1 MYGDNV
7 RWEVDWVAVQSW
19 GLKILAAIAIL
30 VLTHFIAKAV
40 QWGIAKLVDRIPA
53 LKRHWNTSPDHTIGH
68 QLGVLAYWLVWL
80 VGLLVALQPL
90 GLSQVL
96 DPIRTLTTEVFA
108 FLPRIL
114 GAGLIF
120 IIGLIVATILRRV
133 VEAALAAA
141 NVDGWLAR
149 ARIGEVTGAPAT
161 GALTISKVIGL
172 VVFVSIM
179 LLVATAALEAL
190 QLDSLSGPLVSILDA
205 VAYFLPRL
213 VLAGLVIVVAFFL
226 GRWAKS
232 VAEQLLISLGFD
244 HALQGSGIVPAGVSG
259 AKIVGTIILTAIM
272 LFAAIAAVEVLE
284 IASLQ
289 LMLIQITDLGGRVL
303 FGAIIIGVGVLLARI
318 LSGIVASTSGDDG
331 FAPAIVR
338 YAILAL
344 AIAMGLRFMGLANEI
359 VTLAFGLVLGSAAI
373 ACALAFGLGGRPTAH
388 KLLERWTE
396 RGAKPKLPEPP
407 RAPEPPTPPAPPR
420 DI

>member
-1 MYGDNV
+1 MYYGDNV

-30 VLTHFIAKAV
+30 VLTHFVAKAV

-68 QLGVLAYWLVWL
+68 QPGVLAYWLVWL

-96 DPIRTLTTEVFA
+96 DPVRTLTTEVFA

-120 IIGLIVATILRRV
+120 LIGLIVATILRRV

-149 ARIGEVTGAPAT
+149 ARIGEVTGTPAA
-161 GALTISKVIGL
+161 GALTMSKVIGL

-259 AKIVGTIILTAIM
+259 ARIVGTIILTAIM

-318 LSGIVASTSGDDG
+318 LSGIVSSTSGDDG

-344 AIAMGLRFMGLANEI
+344 AVAMGLRFMGLANEI

-388 KLLERWTE
+388 KLLERWTDSGT
-396 RGAKPKLPEPP
+396 RPKPPIPP
-407 RAPEPPTPPAPPR
+407 SPPTE
-420 DI
+420 I

>member
-1 MYGDNV
+1 MYYGDNV

-30 VLTHFIAKAV
+30 VLTHFIARAV

-96 DPIRTLTTEVFA
+96 DPVRTLTTEVFA

-149 ARIGEVTGAPAT
+149 ARIGEVTGAPVA
-161 GALTISKVIGL
+161 GAPTVSKAIGL
-172 VVFVSIM
+172 IVFVSIM

-190 QLDSLSGPLVSILDA
+190 QLDSLAGPLVSILDA

-213 VLAGLVIVVAFFL
+213 VLAGIVIALAYFV
-226 GRWAKS
+226 GRWSKS
-232 VAEQLLISLGFD
+232 IAEQLLGSLGFD

-259 AKIVGTIILTAIM
+259 ARIVGTIVLTAIM
-272 LFAAIAAVEVLE
+272 LFAAIAAVEILE

-359 VTLAFGLVLGSAAI
+359 VTLAFGLVLGSAAV

-388 KLLERWTE
+388 KLLERWTDGGT
-396 RGAKPKLPEPP
+396 RPKPPE
-407 RAPEPPTPPAPPR
+407 APTPPLPPR
-420 DI
+420 EI

>member
-1 MYGDNV
+1 MYGYGDNV

-30 VLTHFIAKAV
+30 VLTHFVAKAV

-53 LKRHWNTSPDHTIGH
+53 LKRHWNTSPDHTIGQ
-68 QLGVLAYWLVWL
+68 QLGTLAYWLVWL

-96 DPIRTLTTEVFA
+96 DPVRALTTEVFA

-120 IIGLIVATILRRV
+120 VIGLIVATILRRV

-149 ARIGEVTGAPAT
+149 ARIGEVTGTPAPGAPA
-161 GALTISKVIGL
+161 ISKTIGL
-172 VVFVSIM
+172 IVFVSIM

-190 QLDSLSGPLVSILDA
+190 ELESLSGPLVSILDA

-213 VLAGLVIVVAFFL
+213 VLAGIVIALAYFV

-232 VAEQLLISLGFD
+232 VAEQLLASLGFD

-259 AKIVGTIILTAIM
+259 AKIVGTIVLTAIM

-289 LMLIQITDLGGRVL
+289 IMLIQITDLGGRVL

-318 LSGIVASTSGDDG
+318 LSGIVASTSGGDG

-359 VTLAFGLVLGSAAI
+359 VTLAFGLVLGSAAV

-388 KLLERWTE
+388 KLLERWTDG
-396 RGAKPKLPEPP
+396 GARPRPPE
-407 RAPEPPTPPAPPR
+407 APTPPAPPSPPR

>member
-7 RWEVDWVAVQSW
+7 RWEIDWVAVQSW
-19 GLKILAAIAIL
+19 GLKILAALAIL
-30 VLTHFIAKAV
+30 VLTHFVAKAV
-40 QWGIAKLVDRIPA
+40 QWGIAKLVDRIPP
-53 LKRHWNTSPDHTIGH
+53 LKRHWNTSPDHTIGQ

-96 DPIRTLTTEVFA
+96 DPVRTLTTEVFA

-120 IIGLIVATILRRV
+120 LIGLIVATILRRV

-149 ARIGEVTGAPAT
+149 ARIGEVTGTSAA
-161 GALTISKVIGL
+161 GALTMSKVIGL

-213 VLAGLVIVVAFFL
+213 VLAGIVIVVAFFL

-259 AKIVGTIILTAIM
+259 AKIVGTVILTAIM

-388 KLLERWTE
+388 KLLERWTD
-396 RGAKPKLPEPP
+396 GGTKPKLPEPP
-407 RAPEPPTPPAPPR
+407 RAPEPPTPPVPPR

>member
-1 MYGDNV
+1 MYGDNI

-30 VLTHFIAKAV
+30 VVTHFVAKAV

-53 LKRHWNTSPDHTIGH
+53 LKRHWNTSPEHTIGH

-96 DPIRTLTTEVFA
+96 DPVRTLTNQVFA
-108 FLPRIL
+108 FVPRIL

-120 IIGLIVATILRRV
+120 VFGLIVATILRRV
-133 VEAALAAA
+133 VEAGLAAA
-141 NVDGWLAR
+141 NIDGWLAK
-149 ARIGEVTGAPAT
+149 ARVGEVTGAPAAGT
-161 GALTISKVIGL
+161 LTLSKALGL
-172 VVFVSIM
+172 VVFVSVM

-213 VLAGLVIVVAFFL
+213 VLAGIVIVVAYFV
-226 GRWAKS
+226 GRWAKT
-232 VAEQLLISLGFD
+232 VAEQLLMSLGFD
-244 HALQGSGIVPAGVSG
+244 HALQGSGIAPAGVSG
-259 AKIVGTIILTAIM
+259 AKIVGTIVLTAIM

-318 LSGIVASTSGDDG
+318 LSGIVAATSGDDG

-388 KLLERWTE
+388 KLLERWTA
-396 RGAKPKLPEPP
+396 GGTKPQLPDTPSTPQPP
-407 RAPEPPTPPAPPR
+407 IAPTTP
-420 DI
+420 DG

>member
-19 GLKILAAIAIL
+19 GLKILAALAIL
-30 VLTHFIAKAV
+30 VLTHFVAKAV
-40 QWGIAKLVDRIPA
+40 QWGIAKLVDRIPP
-53 LKRHWNTSPDHTIGH
+53 LKRHWNTSPDHTIGQ

-96 DPIRTLTTEVFA
+96 DPVRTLTTEVFA

-120 IIGLIVATILRRV
+120 LIGLIVATILRRV

-149 ARIGEVTGAPAT
+149 ARIGEVTGTPAP
-161 GALTISKVIGL
+161 GALTMSKVIGL

-232 VAEQLLISLGFD
+232 VAEQLLVSLGFD
-244 HALQGSGIVPAGVSG
+244 HALLGSGIVPAGVSA

-388 KLLERWTE
+388 KLLERWTDGGT
-396 RGAKPKLPEPP
+396 RPKPPE
-407 RAPEPPTPPAPPR
+407 APTPPTPPSPPS

>member
-1 MYGDNV
+1 MNGYGDAMQ
-7 RWEVDWVAVQSW
+7 WQVDWIAVQSW
-19 GLKILAAIAIL
+19 GLKILAAAAIL
-30 VLTHFIAKAV
+30 LITHFVARAA
-40 QWGIAKLVDRIPA
+40 QWGVAKLVDRVPA
-53 LKRHWNTSPDHTIGH
+53 LKRHWNTSPEHTIGQ
-68 QLGVLAYWLVWL
+68 QLGTLIYWLVWL

-96 DPIRTLTTEVFA
+96 DPVRTLTTEIFA
-108 FLPRIL
+108 FLPRII

-120 IIGLIVATILRRV
+120 IIGLIAATILRRV

-141 NVDGWLAR
+141 NIDGWLAR
-149 ARIGEVTGAPAT
+149 AHLGEVTGTQEA
-161 GALTISKVIGL
+161 GALTISKAIGL

-179 LLVATAALEAL
+179 LLVATASLEAL
-190 QLDSLSGPLVSILDA
+190 DLQSLSGPLVSILDA

-213 VLAGLVIVVAFFL
+213 VAACIVVVLAYFV
-226 GRWAKS
+226 GRWVKA
-232 VAEQLLISLGFD
+232 VAEQLLSSLGFD
-244 HALQGSGIVPAGVSG
+244 NALRGSGIAPAGVS
-259 AKIVGTIILTAIM
+259 ASRIVGTIILTAIM

-284 IASLQ
+284 IGSLQ

-388 KLLERWTE
+388 KLLERWTDE
-396 RGAKPKLPEPP
+396 GRKPQPPAAP
-407 RAPEPPTPPAPPR
+407 RAPEPPRRPT

>member
-1 MYGDNV
+1 
-7 RWEVDWVAVQSW
+7 VQSW

-141 NVDGWLAR
+141 NVDGWLVR
-149 ARIGEVTGAPAT
+149 ARIGEVTGTPAT

-396 RGAKPKLPEPP
+396 RGAKPKLPE
-407 RAPEPPTPPAPPR
+407 APTPPAPPAPPAPPTPPSGM
-420 DI
+420 

>member
-30 VLTHFIAKAV
+30 VLTHFVAKAV

-96 DPIRTLTTEVFA
+96 DPVRTLTTEIFA

-120 IIGLIVATILRRV
+120 IIGLIIATILRRV

-149 ARIGEVTGAPAT
+149 ARIGEVTGAPAA
-161 GALTISKVIGL
+161 GALTMSKVVGL
-172 VVFVSIM
+172 IVFVSIM

-213 VLAGLVIVVAFFL
+213 VLAGIVIVVAFFL

-232 VAEQLLISLGFD
+232 VAEQLLVSLGFD

-359 VTLAFGLVLGSAAI
+359 VTLAFGLVLGSAAV

-388 KLLERWTE
+388 KLLERWTDAGT
-396 RGAKPKLPEPP
+396 RPKPPEAP
-407 RAPEPPTPPAPPR
+407 RAPEPPTPPSGM
-420 DI
+420 

>member
-1 MYGDNV
+1 MYYGDNV

-30 VLTHFIAKAV
+30 VLTHFVAKAV

-96 DPIRTLTTEVFA
+96 DPVRTLTTEVFA

-120 IIGLIVATILRRV
+120 LIGLIVATILRRV

-149 ARIGEVTGAPAT
+149 ARIGEVTGAPDA
-161 GALTISKVIGL
+161 GALTMSKVIGL

-226 GRWAKS
+226 GRWARS
-232 VAEQLLISLGFD
+232 VAEQLLVSLGVD
-244 HALQGSGIVPAGVSG
+244 HALRGSGIVPAGVSG
-259 AKIVGTIILTAIM
+259 AKIIGTIILTAIM

-388 KLLERWTE
+388 KLLERWTDGDT
-396 RGAKPKLPEPP
+396 RPKPPIPP
-407 RAPEPPTPPAPPR
+407 SPPTE
-420 DI
+420 I